1 MKKNGYGLLAM
12 TAGIVLTAIGILR
25 GQPAQVMAKA
35 IRICM
40 ECVGIG

>member
-1 MKKNGYGLLAM
+1 MKKNRYGLLAM
-12 TAGIVLTAIGILR
+12 TAGIALTAIGILR
-25 GQPAQVMAKA
+25 GQPAQVMVKA